1 MKDCDAFLARR
12 RTVLSAAAWTVPVVM
27 VASAAPAFA
36 ASGGND
42 LTMTMEFYPSLYWPA
57 AAVQVRRRLTVTNH
71 GPDATTGPVTVT
83 VDTPGANNWHII
95 DTTDWMVLPSGT
107 TSPTSWSLVDN
118 TTSWSFTYADPI
130 PAGATI
136 VLVIKHA
143 YISAD
148 GTFDQVARVSAANVS
163 DDVDPTNNTAI
174 ATVTTDVDAP
184 PWWDSYPVW

>member
-1 MKDCDAFLARR
+1 MIDSDAFLARR
-12 RTVLSAAAWTVPVVM
+12 RTVLSAAAWTVPVIM

-36 ASGGND
+36 VSVGND
-42 LTMTMEFYPSLYWPA
+42 LSMTMEFYPSLYWPA

-83 VDTPGANNWHII
+83 VDISGANNWSII
-95 DTTDWMVLPSGT
+95 DTTNWMVLPSGT

-118 TTSWSFTYADPI
+118 TTSWAFTYADPI

-136 VLVIKHA
+136 VLVIAHI

-148 GTFDQVARVSAANVS
+148 GTFDQVATVSAANAS
-163 DDVDPTNNTAI
+163 DNVDPTNDIAI
-174 ATVTTDVDAP
+174 ATVTADANAP
-184 PWWDSYPVW
+184 QWPDTFPDW